1 MIGTY
6 YYDPFSKS
14 MRIAH
19 LLGCLFATGTLVG
32 LWIQRIDNDYE
43 YIWIPGALT
52 GIFVITYGIFWF
64 GPRNVSDDPNKVTR
78 NSKILI
84 IFEAIA
90 FTAITVSAGIFFIM
104 YDGI

>member
-1 MIGTY
+1 
-6 YYDPFSKS
+6 
-14 MRIAH
+14 MRSAH
-19 LLGCLFATGTLVG
+19 LLGCLLSTGTLVG

-43 YIWIPGALT
+43 YIWIPAALT

-64 GPRNVSDDPNKVTR
+64 APTNISDDPKKVTR
-78 NSKILI
+78 NSRIKI

-90 FTAITVSAGIFFIM
+90 FTAITVAAGLFFIM